1 MGEGLKRHVEG
12 RPRVVHRTADQ
23 GLHRN
28 VAAARVNQADV
39 EAFVGEMAARSRH
52 LVRDDAEE
60 LAAEREQHLAAL
72 AVGIFLGDE
81 QDAGHAGQSLQSRSS
96 TDDFFITAIFELAS
110 EFRRQIFAA
119 IHSGLRSQRNVQKD
133 EGVVNISHSTAE
145 TNREAL
151 ARKQRE

>member
-28 VAAARVNQADV
+28 VAAARVNQADI
-39 EAFVGEMAARSRH
+39 EAFVGEMAARSRD

-110 EFRRQIFAA
+110 EFRRQILAA

>member
-1 MGEGLKRHVEG
+1 
-12 RPRVVHRTADQ
+12 
-23 GLHRN
+23 
-28 VAAARVNQADV
+28 
-39 EAFVGEMAARSRH
+39 MAARSRH

-110 EFRRQIFAA
+110 EFTRQILAA
-119 IHSGLRSQRNVQKD
+119 IPSGLRRQRNVQKD